1 MTSCARVSFI
11 SPESYVTRCSI
22 LDEMSRLICTSLR
35 VKRDETHSRRAILL
49 MEKKIVQIGNAEGS
63 WGREKRRDLDYGR
76 VFLDIARR

>member
-1 MTSCARVSFI
+1 MTSCVSFI

-22 LDEMSRLICTSLR
+22 LDERRRGSSVRASALN
-35 VKRDETHSRRAILL
+35 DETHLRRAILQ
-49 MEKKIVQIGNAEGS
+49 MEKKLVQIGNAEGS